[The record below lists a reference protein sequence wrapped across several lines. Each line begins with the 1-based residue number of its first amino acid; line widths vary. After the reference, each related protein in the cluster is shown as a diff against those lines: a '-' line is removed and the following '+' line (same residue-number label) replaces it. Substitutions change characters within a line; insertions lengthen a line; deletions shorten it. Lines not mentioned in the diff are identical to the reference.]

1 MDGDDL
7 CMLVDEM
14 GRRVLS
20 VDAPCV
26 ISQVDRLGW
35 VRRAVGT
42 DLIVQPL
49 PKSYVPLNDGA
60 SAVGATSAPATRPEI
75 LVHLREVIG
84 VEFFRTPHEIP
95 DNLKIRGNS
104 PEIEAKVS
112 RCGLI
117 QFWTRTAW

>member
-1 MDGDDL
+1 MESDDL
-7 CMLVDEM
+7 CNLVDEM
-14 GRRVLS
+14 GRRVIS

-35 VRRAVGT
+35 VRRLVGT

-49 PKSYVPLNDGA
+49 PKGYVPMGGGPTMLETTRDPG
-60 SAVGATSAPATRPEI
+60 TRPEMLI
-75 LVHLREVIG
+75 HLNEIIG
-84 VEFFRTPHEIP
+84 VEFFRTPEEIP
-95 DNLKIRGNS
+95 PNLRIRGNTA
-104 PEIEAKVS
+104 ELEVKTA